1 MGMQLFM
8 VQQPLKKCFS
18 SSKTT
23 PVLNQKPIQKMD
35 YIYKDD
41 KN

>member
-1 MGMQLFM
+1 M

-23 PVLNQKPIQKMD
+23 PVLNQKSIQKNGL
-35 YIYKDD
+35 YL
-41 KN
+41 